1 MTLIFKQPTPDDKQA
16 VLAFKEAYLSYYD
29 ETGIHGGAE
38 LAQFDKSNFD
48 QWLDYVYAPAG
59 TNTFGYDKVANDTFL
74 IIKNDIV
81 VGIVNIRHELTE
93 FLLQFGGHIGYS
105 THPDFQG
112 QGIAKNALAYALS
125 VLKNK
130 GVNKALITCNDNNIG
145 SAKVIEANGGILEN
159 TVPFGEKTIRRYW
172 ILL

>member
-1 MTLIFKQPTPDDKQA
+1 MSLIFKQPTPDDKQA

-29 ETGIHGGAE
+29 ETVIHGGAE
-38 LAQFDKSNFD
+38 LARFDENNFD
-48 QWLDYVYAPAG
+48 QWLDYVYAPVG

-74 IIKNDIV
+74 IIKNDIM

-130 GVNKALITCNDNNIG
+130 GINKALITCNDNNIG

-159 TVPFGEKTIRRYW
+159 TVQVGEKTIRRYW

>member
-1 MTLIFKQPTPDDKQA
+1 MNLIFKKPTLDDKQA
-16 VLAFKEAYLSYYD
+16 VLAFKEAYLSYYN

-38 LAQFDKSNFD
+38 LAKFNESNFD
-48 QWLDYVYAPAG
+48 QWLNYVRSPAG
-59 TNTFGYDKVANDTFL
+59 TNTFGYDKVADDTFV

-81 VGIVNIRHELTE
+81 VGIVQVRYELNE
-93 FLLQFGGHIGYS
+93 FLLHIGGHIGYS

-130 GVNKALITCNDNNIG
+130 GVNKALITCYDNNIG

-159 TVPFGEKTIRRYW
+159 TVQVGNQTIRRYW